1 VRVFVTASEDAGGA
15 YAPLTRIAE
24 LLALARGAVHEW

>member
-1 VRVFVTASEDAGGA
+1 VFAADSEDAGGA

-24 LLALARGAVHEW
+24 QMALARGAVRTW